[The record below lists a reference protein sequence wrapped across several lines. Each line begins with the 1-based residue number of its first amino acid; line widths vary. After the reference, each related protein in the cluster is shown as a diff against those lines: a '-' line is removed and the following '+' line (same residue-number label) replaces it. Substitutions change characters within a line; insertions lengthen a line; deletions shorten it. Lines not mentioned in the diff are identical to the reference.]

1 MNSVRK
7 KLTTALVIGLLLI
20 PVTFLVGSQLL
31 LASDQNPVVPQSPV
45 IVENTPHP
53 SVHPSQSS
61 TRQRDNSDGRT
72 SDPVTARESAKPS
85 EPAKEQSKT
94 PAGGMSPIR
103 QPSKTPPHKPAPKPV
118 ESADE
123 DDEDE
128 DHDDD

>member
-1 MNSVRK
+1 MRK

-31 LASDQNPVVPQSPV
+31 LVSDQNPVVPQSPV
-45 IVENTPHP
+45 IVENTPRP

-61 TRQRDNSDGRT
+61 TGQHEISDGRA

-85 EPAKEQSKT
+85 EPAKEQSRT
-94 PAGGMSPIR
+94 PAGGISPIP
-103 QPSKTPPHKPAPKPV
+103 QPSKTPTHKPAPKPV

-128 DHDDD
+128 DDDDD